1 MNKQVVVL
9 RKSHVKGHV
18 RKNGVFVKDYDN
30 KVLKKPEA
38 PKPPVFHPKMGDEGE
53 LVAIKRPSKATP
65 LEAFQDPQAVA
76 TVLPGGKLPAE
87 LNGVPFAPWADAPTT
102 LHGWAE
108 VEGQIDLDEP
118 EIHPGKGMRL
128 GAGVIVQEPDGRVW
142 VVHPTNAFGGY
153 KASFP
158 KGTVEDG
165 LGLQASAIKEAYEE
179 SGLKVEIVGHFMDV
193 ARTTSVARYYL
204 ARRVGGTPADVG
216 WESQAASL
224 VPVGKLYEE
233 LNMATDH
240 GLAEKLGAGP
250 KPKPPQPKVVV
261 KGSGAASQQG
271 FAF

>member
-1 MNKQVVVL
+1 MSKPLVVF
-9 RKSHVKGHV
+9 RKSHVSAHV
-18 RKNGVFVKDYDN
+18 RSNGVFVKDYDN
-30 KVLKKPEA
+30 KVVKKPEA
-38 PKPPVFHPKMGDEGE
+38 PKPPAFHPKMGDEGE

-65 LEAFQDPQAVA
+65 LEAFSDPLAVA
-76 TVLPGGKLPAE
+76 TVLPGGKMPAE

-108 VEGQIDLDEP
+108 VDGQADLDEP
-118 EIHPGKGMRL
+118 EIEPGKGMRL

-224 VPVGKLYEE
+224 VPVAKLYEV

-250 KPKPPQPKVVV
+250 KPAPPKAKVVV
-261 KGSGAASQQG
+261 KTAGAAPQQG
-271 FAF
+271 SMF